1 MQVSMNWN
9 VKIIAFKRRYSLLV
23 SRNLERK
30 YKINWRGGRG
40 GGMVIKGGRGY
51 KNALS
56 WRIWGVLKKTFGDFL
71 GQNGKTGSFIVE
83 K

>member
-1 MQVSMNWN
+1 MQVSMNQN

-40 GGMVIKGGRGY
+40 GGGSKVIKGGRGN

-56 WRIWGVLKKTFGDFL
+56 WGI
-71 GQNGKTGSFIVE
+71 
-83 K
+83 

>member
-1 MQVSMNWN
+1 MQVSMNQN

-40 GGMVIKGGRGY
+40 GGGGGGGKKKRGGGGGGGGGGGAGSKVIKGGRGN

-56 WRIWGVLKKTFGDFL
+56 WGI
-71 GQNGKTGSFIVE
+71 
-83 K
+83 